1 MSKDLNNSYK
11 VSGSKGST
19 HVKFLTENLN
29 TCKNKL
35 DSLEKIIDKAFK
47 KPGFDTI
54 YSRVVKQYVNIIKE
68 ERNVSIKF
76 IIENNH
82 SLASIIALYQQ
93 LNDTTYVLNQNRD
106 LQFVNIVADTL
117 KKYHPEVSSV
127 KILLADRSRM
137 MQNYNILKLGQMRL
151 HSKAVSFPD
160 VSLTSVD
167 KEKINLR
174 QVKSKNKLVLINFWA
189 PDNEECIIVLNNY
202 KELYNEFKAKGFEI
216 YNIAVTDDQ
225 QNWEDLVKSGN
236 LAGINVIDK
245 EGTSASF
252 YNVKN
257 LPASYLIGLDEN
269 IIGKDLFGE
278 NLRSKLKE
286 LLK

>member
-1 MSKDLNNSYK
+1 
-11 VSGSKGST
+11 
-19 HVKFLTENLN
+19 
-29 TCKNKL
+29 
-35 DSLEKIIDKAFK
+35 LEKIIDKAFK

-189 PDNEECIIVLNNY
+189 PDNEECIIVLNNFR
-202 KELYNEFKAKGFEI
+202 ELYNEFKAKGFEI
-216 YNIAVTDDQ
+216 YNIAVTEDQ
-225 QNWEDLVKSGN
+225 RNWEDLVKSGN